1 MEEAMLLAIQRNF
14 ETERFIADTTIQI
27 RITPPPPK
35 RNIAGHRV
43 IIYTVGA
50 NRIYS
55 GKMSLPSANAQ
66 TSLRANLQQ
75 SIKTPLRMTQKTQRG
90 GIIK

>member
-1 MEEAMLLAIQRNF
+1 MEEAMLLAIKRNF
-14 ETERFIADTTIQI
+14 ETGRFIADTTIQI
-27 RITPPPPK
+27 RIAPPPPK

-66 TSLRANLQQ
+66 TSLHASWRRD
-75 SIKTPLRMTQKTQRG
+75 IKTLLRIAQKTQRG
-90 GIIK
+90 GITK